1 MLLWRQAKLD
11 GTFVLFLTSQC
22 WDKELRSKLRDKLNS
37 ELTRPGSI
45 VIDYVETTLGSS
57 ECFRSTH
64 YPPLSLYAP
73 CLCFVDRIGDGLVML
88 GSRLEAEV
96 PGEVSWNKSNMF
108 RIYQRI

>member
-1 MLLWRQAKLD
+1 LGVVPKLCRSSAVLLWRQAKLD

-57 ECFRSTH
+57 ECFR
-64 YPPLSLYAP
+64 
-73 CLCFVDRIGDGLVML
+73 
-88 GSRLEAEV
+88 LEAEV